1 MVINSIGVSAPS
13 NQDSELPLDQQ
24 AASGV
29 ASPTMGVD
37 QIAQS
42 RESPDVMSSYRS
54 AASAMSSH
62 WAPAPPS
69 TTASS
74 NDVAGMNLAQK
85 VETTAKSGIA
95 AAASDAGG
103 AAGKF
108 LRDPK
113 NDALLVGGTAAVAGA
128 QLIPGVDVAVDV
140 GLGVVGAAMYASAAP
155 EHRANITAA
164 LGHLKSYAG
173 EVGQAKTQAD
183 LDRASNDF
191 AQFLKLG
198 GTEAA
203 EALGALAGAAAGGSK
218 LAGLAQKVKD
228 VGGLDGVVAAAS
240 CGAKSAAQGAGS
252 ALTSAEGWL
261 SDALGIRGPE
271 VDAAGIGKLDAR
283 MAPASVRPLG
293 SGARADGVSSANGST
308 ALEQRAVLS
317 GKDPNTLTGLNANAV
332 YEFSGGY
339 RYLTDEQGRVSEIH
353 ATLRN
358 QPGERSQTLQSAAGG
373 LSRLQTDEGGHLV
386 AVRFNGPAHEV
397 NHIAQDIKLNRG
409 QWRVLENQWA
419 KELDQG
425 KQVDVK
431 IKLTYPNDSQR
442 PSKIRVQSEVDGA
455 QPETMLFRNEAG

>member
-1 MVINSIGVSAPS
+1 VINSIGVSAPS

-42 RESPDVMSSYRS
+42 RESPDAMSSYRS
-54 AASAMSSH
+54 AASAMSAQ

-69 TTASS
+69 A

-85 VETTAKSGIA
+85 VESTAKSGIA
-95 AAASDAGG
+95 KAASDAGG

-113 NDALLVGGTAAVAGA
+113 NDALLVGGTVAAAVA
-128 QLIPGVDVAVDV
+128 QFIPGVDVGVDA

-198 GTEAA
+198 GSEAA
-203 EALGALAGAAAGGSK
+203 EALGAVGGAAAGGTK

-228 VGGLDGVVAAAS
+228 VGGLGGVVAAAS
-240 CGAKSAAQGAGS
+240 RSANSAAQGAGS
-252 ALTSAEGWL
+252 TLASAESWL
-261 SDALGIRGPE
+261 SDALGIKGPE
-271 VDAAGIGKLDAR
+271 VAAAGIGKLDAR
-283 MAPASVRPLG
+283 SAPTSVRPSAG
-293 SGARADGVSSANGST
+293 GARADGTSSANGPA
-308 ALEQRAVLS
+308 ALEQRPVLT

-339 RYLTDEQGRVSEIH
+339 RYLTDEHGRVSEIH

-358 QPGERSQTLQSAAGG
+358 EPGERSQTVQSAAGG
-373 LSRLQTDEGGHLV
+373 ISRLQTDEGGHLV

-409 QWRVLENQWA
+409 QWRTLENQWA

-431 IKLTYPNDSQR
+431 IKLTYPKDSQR
-442 PSKIRVQSEVDGA
+442 PSAIRVQSQVDGSK
-455 QPETMLFRNEAG
+455 PVPSVFKNEGR